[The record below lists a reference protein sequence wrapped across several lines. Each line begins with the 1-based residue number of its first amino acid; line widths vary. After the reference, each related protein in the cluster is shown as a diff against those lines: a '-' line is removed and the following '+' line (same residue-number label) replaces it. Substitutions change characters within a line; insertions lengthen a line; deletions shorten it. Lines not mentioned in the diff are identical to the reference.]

1 MSPSNSHS
9 KSIAAEC
16 CTCLPV
22 CHSCQTLQGLRPLAP
37 FVSHLVPF
45 GVTWV
50 QCLLIPKGHDSFGCS
65 VNLPLGSR
73 SADPHSTAVWCG
85 NLLHSC
91 PQPHTTGLFRS
102 SLDGVFA
109 TTTKICARRHSSE
122 VQTPLALQS
131 PMSFYMLMLCFA
143 ATAAVSCE
151 TNLASLT
158 WAPSIFG
165 AARFGR

>member
-22 CHSCQTLQGLRPLAP
+22 CHSCQTLQGSRPLAP
-37 FVSHLVPF
+37 FASHWCLEGHLGAVP
-45 GVTWV
+45 
-50 QCLLIPKGHDSFGCS
+50 CLPKGHDSFGCS

-91 PQPHTTGLFRS
+91 PQPHTTVSFRS